1 LGLRGHG
8 RSQWSLGPDRE
19 EALHRGFP
27 EGVSLVLY
35 EGPQG
40 LGAYMRKEDLH
51 FVPRLSSTTLRE
63 LIAQLQ
69 DAQAPTA
76 KGP

>member
-1 LGLRGHG
+1 M
-8 RSQWSLGPDRE
+8 
-19 EALHRGFP
+19 
-27 EGVSLVLY
+27 LY
-35 EGPQG
+35 EGPQD

-69 DAQAPTA
+69 DAQAPTNTSNTKSMSKA
-76 KGP
+76 SFSI

>member
-1 LGLRGHG
+1 
-8 RSQWSLGPDRE
+8 
-19 EALHRGFP
+19 
-27 EGVSLVLY
+27 VSLVLY